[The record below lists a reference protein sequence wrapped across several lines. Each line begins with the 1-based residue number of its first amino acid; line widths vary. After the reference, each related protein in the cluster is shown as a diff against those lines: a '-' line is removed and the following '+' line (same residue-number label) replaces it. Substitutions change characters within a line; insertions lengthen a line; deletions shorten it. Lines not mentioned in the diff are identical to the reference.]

1 MPSPSPYFTF
11 LLRREQLLTN
21 HLPAKSEFRIEFPL
35 RFLVKFYRF
44 SHFNVL
50 RQNINERHCRL
61 SSKSLLLRVFRSRY
75 VLNLRYVSGPATI
88 NNDGKFCL
96 AKKFSRGEFL
106 KEQQSGS
113 VAMKNELRVCETFEC
128 VYRLSFCFLL
138 LIETNYRLCCSP
150 FVSL

>member
-1 MPSPSPYFTF
+1 M
-11 LLRREQLLTN
+11 
-21 HLPAKSEFRIEFPL
+21 
-35 RFLVKFYRF
+35 
-44 SHFNVL
+44 
-50 RQNINERHCRL
+50 C
-61 SSKSLLLRVFRSRY
+61 LLLRLTSLFYWDGSSCWQTTCPQKANFASNFRYVFSLNFTDSPISTFCAKISTKDIADCPANHYFYEFSDR

-88 NNDGKFCL
+88 NNDGKICL